1 MLMSIGGLATGIGSL
16 PGEDARAA
24 VGLVLRYF
32 PEIPHWPQ
40 LPRRGPVEHFVY
52 QFLYPL
58 FRLGL
63 LVEEGG
69 RVYLATR
76 RPDWAERLTEFY
88 TVYLALEAGDEA
100 ALDYFA
106 VPPEAAAGL
115 YAFVQEAA
123 GGDFWL
129 VKGQVAGPLTVG
141 LNLRDADGRVAY
153 YRDELRELLVHAL
166 VGHVRWQVRLLSRLG
181 RPVLLFVDEPG
192 VGVYGQFGYI
202 TITRERIVE
211 DLGAVLGGI
220 RAQGAHT
227 GVHSCAA
234 CDWSLVFEAGPD
246 VVSVDAYGFFKSLLP
261 YVTQLGDFLRRGGVV
276 AWGTVPTSEAALGE
290 SVATLLARLRDQWT
304 ELAAR
309 GIPWTV
315 LRRQALITPACGTGL
330 LEPALAEDIYRLTA
344 GVARAVR
351 TEPDHGG
358 EDHAC

>member
-1 MLMSIGGLATGIGSL
+1 VLMSIGGLATGIGSL
-16 PGEDARAA
+16 PGEDPRAA
-24 VGLVLRYF
+24 VGLVLKYF

-40 LPRRGPVEHFVY
+40 LPRRGPVEHFVH
-52 QFLYPL
+52 QFLDPL

-88 TVYLALEAGDEA
+88 TVYLALEAGDEG
-100 ALDYFA
+100 ALDFFA

-115 YAFVQEAA
+115 YTFVQGAA
-123 GGDFWL
+123 GGEFEM

-166 VGHVRWQVRLLSRLG
+166 VGHVRWQVRLLSGLG

-202 TITRERIVE
+202 TITRERIVA
-211 DLGAVLGGI
+211 DLAAVLTGI
-220 RAQGAHT
+220 RTQGAHT

-246 VVSVDAYGFFKSLLP
+246 VVSVDAYGFFRSLLP
-261 YVTQLGDFLRRGGVV
+261 YAAQLGDFLRRGGVV
-276 AWGTVPTSEAALGE
+276 AWGIVPTSEAALGE
-290 SVATLLARLRDQWT
+290 SVATLLARLRGQWS
-304 ELAAR
+304 ELSTR
-309 GIPWTV
+309 GTPWTV

-330 LEPALAEDIYRLTA
+330 LEPAVAEEIYRLTA

-351 TEPDHGG
+351 AESDHGG